1 MLKIEI
7 SKENNFNEHKNTYFK
22 VGMLKICRSME
33 VVLSKGEASFGGSSK
48 TRGVLEKWGVRIDG
62 E

>member
-22 VGMLKICRSME
+22 VGMLKICRS
-33 VVLSKGEASFGGSSK
+33 
-48 TRGVLEKWGVRIDG
+48 T
-62 E
+62 

>member
-33 VVLSKGEASFGGSSK
+33 VVLS
-48 TRGVLEKWGVRIDG
+48 
-62 E
+62 